1 MEQYPPEWG
10 ILEEG
15 QPVTAEPQPPRE
27 PSQEEPRPSRQ
38 APSPRARQR
47 QIERRRRSDKL
58 NFLAVGISVLA
69 LILAAAAL
77 FFALKPEPE
86 PEPEPPAPPEAEEP
100 VTFRFG
106 DRVLTPLEG
115 MPLNPYDRDGFSVD
129 EKGRLTYEKDGK
141 RAKTGV
147 DVSTYQKEIDWQAV
161 AADGI
166 DFAILRLGY
175 RGYTEGGLFLD
186 QTFESN
192 LRGALDAGL
201 EVGVYFF
208 SQAVTPEEAEAEAAY
223 IINVI
228 EGYEITY
235 PVAFDWEPIA
245 PGNNARTDGL
255 DNDVLT
261 QCAAAFCEKIRGAGY
276 TPAIYFNQSLGYL
289 RYDLRELTEYN
300 LWLAEYDVKPDF
312 YYHFDLWQYT
322 HTGKVAGI
330 EGEVDLDLDL
340 R

>member
-1 MEQYPPEWG
+1 MSSYPPEWDT
-10 ILEEG
+10 LEEE
-15 QPVTAEPQPPRE
+15 QPVAETESAPPQEPSRPGRQASPPR
-27 PSQEEPRPSRQ
+27 S
-38 APSPRARQR
+38 RQR
-47 QIERRRRSDKL
+47 QPERRQGGNGLSVL
-58 NFLAVGISVLA
+58 SLGISVLA

-77 FFALKPEPE
+77 FFALRPEPE
-86 PEPEPPAPPEAEEP
+86 PEEPPAPLPVEEP
-100 VTFRFG
+100 ITFRFG

-115 MPLNPYDRDGFSVD
+115 MPLNPYDRDGFSLD
-129 EKGRLTYEKDGK
+129 EKGRVTYEKEGR
-141 RAKTGV
+141 RARTGV
-147 DVSTYQKEIDWQAV
+147 DVSTYQKEIDWRAV

-186 QTFESN
+186 QTFETN

-201 EVGVYFF
+201 DVGVYFF
-208 SQAVTPEEAEAEAAY
+208 SQAITPEEAEAEAAY
-223 IINVI
+223 ILNAI
-228 EGYEITY
+228 EGYEITG
-235 PVAFDWEPIA
+235 PIAFDWEPIA

-289 RYDLRELTEYN
+289 RYDLRELTDYD

-322 HTGKVAGI
+322 HTGQVAGI
-330 EGEVDLDLDL
+330 EGDVDLDLDL